1 VTEHVLTFPQRI
13 DAGLNRL
20 QEMILFGIAL
30 TLAHPWFVTIGFV
43 PTVLPVIVEARG
55 IVLKL
60 PDYGLLLL
68 SLVTVLRLIVAPAY
82 GQALVHTAVCLFR
95 ARLILPWVALALWT
109 TASLLWAD
117 EPVLTIYHAAHLALA
132 LLAALLVAENTH
144 HPSDNGLLS
153 SLMMG
158 FVLGGAAQ
166 GLLACLQAINGG
178 AVGLHWLG
186 ELRYQHPRAYGLTI
200 HHNTLSSYLVIA
212 WFMTILWIR
221 LDKRTGRWTILK
233 WTALALIGLGLFA
246 ALSRMALLATAL
258 GTGGILLMQ
267 PQSRQFY
274 CQRTV
279 QRIGLAIG
287 LILLVIFGDD
297 LLRRFPSLQELF
309 QRLTF
314 ASGGAVRVIEDAP
327 LIGVGA
333 GNLML
338 HVDALVSD
346 GQVFIL
352 DNATDGWLQPVH
364 NTYLVVLAELGLPGL
379 LLFAL
384 GFAMILLRL
393 SPRFGEP
400 TLIIGWGLVALCLVM
415 VTEFHFWVAVNWR
428 AGLLMMIGLWWGFFC
443 EGHTPLCPSNPEL
456 FNSSFRYR
464 LNGNTTRPDD
474 V

>member
-1 VTEHVLTFPQRI
+1 MTEKVLIFPQRI

-20 QEMILFGIAL
+20 QKMILFGIAL
-30 TLAHPWFVTIGFV
+30 TLAHPWFMTIGFV

-68 SLVTVLRLIVAPAY
+68 SVVTVLRLLFAPAY
-82 GQALVHTAVCLFR
+82 VQALAHTGVRLFR
-95 ARLILPWVALALWT
+95 ARLILPWVALALW
-109 TASLLWAD
+109 AAVSLLWAD

-132 LLAALLVAENTH
+132 LLAALVVAENTH
-144 HPSDNGLLS
+144 HASDNGLLS
-153 SLMMG
+153 SLVIG
-158 FVLGGAAQ
+158 FVVGGAAQ
-166 GLLACLQAINGG
+166 GLLACLQALNGG

-200 HHNTLSSYLVIA
+200 HHNTLSSYLVMA
-212 WFMTILWIR
+212 WFMTILWLR

-233 WTALALIGLGLFA
+233 CTALALIGLGLFA

-258 GTGGILLMQ
+258 GTGGVVLML

-274 CQRTV
+274 RQRTV
-279 QRIGLAIG
+279 QRIALAIA

-297 LLRRFPSLQELF
+297 LLRRFPSFQELV

-314 ASGGAVRVIEDAP
+314 ASSGAVRVIEDAP

-338 HVDALVSD
+338 HVDALASS

-364 NTYLVVLAELGLPGL
+364 NTYLVVLAELGPPGL
-379 LLFAL
+379 LLFGLSL
-384 GFAMILLRL
+384 GAVFLRL
-393 SPRFGEP
+393 SPRFGQP
-400 TLIIGWGLVALCLVM
+400 ALILGWGVVALCVIML
-415 VTEFHFWVAVNWR
+415 TEFHFWVAVNWR
-428 AGLLMMIGLWWGFFC
+428 AGLLLMVGLWWGYFLRGTQEAVHFAAT
-443 EGHTPLCPSNPEL
+443 HK
-456 FNSSFRYR
+456 
-464 LNGNTTRPDD
+464 
-474 V
+474 